1 MSEQESFGMSPSD
14 EQKIALVVGTGSEAK
29 VYEIDADLL
38 TDDEQDDETPPAL
51 VPRGS
56 HCQMPDT
63 QYPTHPAPAREDA
76 PILSGTGAAGA
87 ALEAAIRADFALEP
101 HEVAILRLAAH
112 AADRA
117 AEARA
122 CVAADG
128 LTVSGRFGVK
138 AHPALAIARDSE
150 AQMLRC
156 LRALNLQAG
165 DPRLEAAMRAATR

>member
-1 MSEQESFGMSPSD
+1 MSRSD

-38 TDDEQDDETPPAL
+38 SDDDDGDETPPAL

-56 HCQMPDT
+56 DSDCSQMYDPR
-63 QYPTHPAPAREDA
+63 APQDAREDA
-76 PILSGTGAAGA
+76 QILSSTGAAGA
-87 ALEAAIRADFALEP
+87 ALEAAILADFALEP
-101 HEVAILRLAAH
+101 HELAILRLAAH

-117 AEARA
+117 ADARA
-122 CVAADG
+122 CVAAEG
-128 LTVSGRFGVK
+128 LTVAGRFGVK
-138 AHPALAIARDSE
+138 AHPALAIARDAE

>member
-1 MSEQESFGMSPSD
+1 MSEESFAMSRSD
-14 EQKIALVVGTGSEAK
+14 EQKIALVVGTGSDAK

-38 TDDEQDDETPPAL
+38 SDDDEGDETPPAL

-56 HCQMPDT
+56 HSPVPDT
-63 QYPTHPAPAREDA
+63 QHPQHPAHARKDNQ
-76 PILSGTGAAGA
+76 ILTGTGAAGA
-87 ALEAAIRADFALEP
+87 ALEAAILADFALEP
-101 HEVAILRLAAH
+101 HELAILRLAAH

-122 CVAADG
+122 CVAAEG

-138 AHPALAIARDSE
+138 AHPALAIARDAE

>member
-1 MSEQESFGMSPSD
+1 MRP
-14 EQKIALVVGTGSEAK
+14 
-29 VYEIDADLL
+29 
-38 TDDEQDDETPPAL
+38 TPPAL
-51 VPRGS
+51 VHGVADS
-56 HCQMPDT
+56 GCSQT
-63 QYPTHPAPAREDA
+63 QHPQHLGHAREDDQ
-76 PILSGTGAAGA
+76 ILSGTGAAGA
-87 ALEAAIRADFALEP
+87 ALEAAILADFALEP
-101 HEVAILRLAAH
+101 HELAILRLAAH

-122 CVAADG
+122 CIATEG

-138 AHPALAIARDSE
+138 AHPALAIARDAE

>member
-1 MSEQESFGMSPSD
+1 MRP
-14 EQKIALVVGTGSEAK
+14 
-29 VYEIDADLL
+29 
-38 TDDEQDDETPPAL
+38 TPPAL
-51 VPRGS
+51 VHGGS
-56 HCQMPDT
+56 DSQMPDT
-63 QYPTHPAPAREDA
+63 QHPNALASACEDGQ
-76 PILSGTGAAGA
+76 ILSGTGAAGA
-87 ALEAAIRADFALEP
+87 ALEAAILADFALEP
-101 HEVAILRLAAH
+101 HELAILRLAAH

-117 AEARA
+117 ADARA

-138 AHPALAIARDSE
+138 AHPALAIARDAE

>member
-1 MSEQESFGMSPSD
+1 MSNKEH
-14 EQKIALVVGTGSEAK
+14 
-29 VYEIDADLL
+29 DAFAMRP
-38 TDDEQDDETPPAL
+38 TPPAL
-51 VPRGS
+51 VPRES
-56 HCQMPDT
+56 HSPVPDT
-63 QYPTHPAPAREDA
+63 QHPRALASACEEA

-87 ALEAAIRADFALEP
+87 ALEAAILADFALEP
-101 HEVAILRLAAH
+101 HELAILRLAAH

-122 CVAADG
+122 CVAAEG

-138 AHPALAIARDSE
+138 AHPALAIARDAE

>member
-1 MSEQESFGMSPSD
+1 MSRSD

-38 TDDEQDDETPPAL
+38 TDDDEGEETPPAL
-51 VPRGS
+51 VPCIADCG
-56 HCQMPDT
+56 CAQT
-63 QYPTHPAPAREDA
+63 QHPRAPRDAREDDQ
-76 PILSGTGAAGA
+76 ILSGTGAAGA
-87 ALEAAIRADFALEP
+87 ALEAAILADFALEP
-101 HEVAILRLAAH
+101 HEAAILRLAAH

-122 CVAADG
+122 CVAAEG

-138 AHPALAIARDSE
+138 AHPALAIARDAE

>member
-1 MSEQESFGMSPSD
+1 MHP
-14 EQKIALVVGTGSEAK
+14 
-29 VYEIDADLL
+29 
-38 TDDEQDDETPPAL
+38 TPPAL
-51 VPRGS
+51 VHGGS
-56 HCQMPDT
+56 DSQMPDT
-63 QYPTHPAPAREDA
+63 QHPNALGHACEIDQ
-76 PILSGTGAAGA
+76 ILTGTGAAGV
-87 ALEAAIRADFALEP
+87 ALEGAILADFALEP
-101 HEVAILRLAAH
+101 HELAILRLAAH

-138 AHPALAIARDSE
+138 AHPALAIARDAE

>member
-1 MSEQESFGMSPSD
+1 MRP
-14 EQKIALVVGTGSEAK
+14 
-29 VYEIDADLL
+29 
-38 TDDEQDDETPPAL
+38 TPP
-51 VPRGS
+51 VTPTS
-56 HCQMPDT
+56 PDSLIPHGI
-63 QYPTHPAPAREDA
+63 QHPTHPAHACEDA
-76 PILSGTGAAGA
+76 PILSGTGAAGV
-87 ALEAAIRADFALEP
+87 ALEAAILADFALEP
-101 HEVAILRLAAH
+101 HELAILRLAAH

-138 AHPALAIARDSE
+138 AHPALAIARDAE

>member
-1 MSEQESFGMSPSD
+1 MRATLGRRSDSESAQTQHPR
-14 EQKIALVVGTGSEAK
+14 APHPAR
-29 VYEIDADLL
+29 
-38 TDDEQDDETPPAL
+38 QDD
-51 VPRGS
+51 
-56 HCQMPDT
+56 Q
-63 QYPTHPAPAREDA
+63 
-76 PILSGTGAAGA
+76 ILTSTGTAGA
-87 ALEAAIRADFALEP
+87 ALETAILTEFALEP
-101 HEVAILRLAAH
+101 HELAILRLAAH

-122 CVAADG
+122 TFAAEG

>member
-1 MSEQESFGMSPSD
+1 MSEQESFAMHP
-14 EQKIALVVGTGSEAK
+14 
-29 VYEIDADLL
+29 
-38 TDDEQDDETPPAL
+38 TPP
-51 VPRGS
+51 VSVGRGS
-56 HCQMPDT
+56 DSQMPQMYD
-63 QYPTHPAPAREDA
+63 PRAPLPAREDA

-87 ALEAAIRADFALEP
+87 ALEAAILADFALEP
-101 HEVAILRLAAH
+101 HELAILRLAAH

>member
-1 MSEQESFGMSPSD
+1 MSTSD
-14 EQKIALVVGTGSEAK
+14 EQKIALVVGTGSAAK

-38 TDDEQDDETPPAL
+38 TDDDEGDETPPAL
-51 VPRGS
+51 VRRGS
-56 HCQMPDT
+56 HSHMPDT
-63 QYPTHPAPAREDA
+63 QHPRARARACEDA

-87 ALEAAIRADFALEP
+87 AGAALEAAILADFALEP
-101 HEVAILRLAAH
+101 HELAILRLAAH

-122 CVAADG
+122 CVAAEG

-150 AQMLRC
+150 AAMLRC

>member
-1 MSEQESFGMSPSD
+1 MSPSD

-38 TDDEQDDETPPAL
+38 SDDDEGDETPPVTL
-51 VPRGS
+51 PPPIFLSPHETQHPR
-56 HCQMPDT
+56 
-63 QYPTHPAPAREDA
+63 APRNACEDGQ
-76 PILSGTGAAGA
+76 ILSGTGAAGA
-87 ALEAAIRADFALEP
+87 ALEAAILADFALEP
-101 HEVAILRLAAH
+101 HELAILRLAAH
-112 AADRA
+112 AADRG

-122 CVAADG
+122 CVAAEG

-138 AHPALAIARDSE
+138 AHPALAIARDAE